1 MTFFFE
7 VAYVDFNTI
16 AMIACCVAKHNL
28 CGTCGGASL
37 SHDKHDKIFG
47 GKKVYLVC
55 ILIWVVSFLT
65 ILPDVMGVRYPY
77 FQYDYQGKYRLMVP
91 SVCLIHHLDVTLP
104 VRKKDARILVVSSA
118 KSTI

>member
-1 MTFFFE
+1 MFFFE

-28 CGTCGGASL
+28 CSTCGGASL

-55 ILIWVVSFLT
+55 LLIWVVSFLT
-65 ILPDVMGVRYPY
+65 LLPDIMGVSLPISFY
-77 FQYDYQGKYRLMVP
+77 YDYHSIIRLQVPMVG
-91 SVCLIHHLDVTLP
+91 LTLHLDV
-104 VRKKDARILVVSSA
+104 KILA
-118 KSTI
+118 C

>member
-1 MTFFFE
+1 MKFVGDFSMFFFQ

-37 SHDKHDKIFG
+37 SHDEHDKIFG

-55 ILIWVVSFLT
+55 LLIWVVSFLT
-65 ILPDVMGVRYPY
+65 LLPDIMGVGLPISFYY
-77 FQYDYQGKYRLMVP
+77 KYHSIFRLQVPMVG
-91 SVCLIHHLDVTLP
+91 LTHHLDV
-104 VRKKDARILVVSSA
+104 KILAWTNVA
-118 KSTI
+118 

>member
-1 MTFFFE
+1 MKFVGDFSMFFFQ

-55 ILIWVVSFLT
+55 LLIWVVSFLT
-65 ILPDVMGVRYPY
+65 IMPDVMGVGPR
-77 FQYDYQGKYRLMVP
+77 FT
-91 SVCLIHHLDVTLP
+91 LI
-104 VRKKDARILVVSSA
+104 A
-118 KSTI
+118 KLS

>member
-1 MTFFFE
+1 MLLCWCLKKPRYLVKVLYFFMFFIE

-28 CGTCGGASL
+28 CSTCGGASL

-55 ILIWVVSFLT
+55 LLIWVVSFLT
-65 ILPDVMGVRYPY
+65 ILPDVMGV
-77 FQYDYQGKYRLMVP
+77 GKCITFSTCKIFVNRLQVPMVGL
-91 SVCLIHHLDVTLP
+91 VHHMGVT
-104 VRKKDARILVVSSA
+104 
-118 KSTI
+118 